1 MIFGDVTCKPIEDE
15 EEEKTI
21 EMRRRRENNEIME
34 EGIGKKIEKGI
45 KKIRGGK

>member
-1 MIFGDVTCKPIEDE
+1 MIFGDVTCKPIEEEE

-21 EMRRRRENNEIME
+21 EMRRRRENK

>member
-15 EEEKTI
+15 EEEKII
-21 EMRRRRENNEIME
+21 EMRRRRENNEIVE

-45 KKIRGGK
+45 QKIRGGK